1 MSWNPEEYLSY
12 PEQAADYRGT
22 MTDPNNLSTIKSYNR
37 EQEDDYQAL
46 FDDEYNKGN
55 PNLVY
60 YRLFRFDPDNPETLY
75 SPVGTTF
82 GNEEHFITNTFSRT
96 DINVD
101 TSGQGF
107 FATSN
112 PDEAARWFRVNK
124 DEGGGY
130 YTNENTV
137 DSYAVF
143 SVIGIP
149 HNAQYFQ
156 EHPEVFSDF
165 GIADGYIIDEMQII
179 GDPVYVWHNKNREK
193 IINKWDRKDNYERSL
208 AHIIKAIKQDRVD
221 DFIKNQFNR
230 KSWWSG
236 GDTRAAKEDF
246 LRRAEKAMNA
256 GTWKKEYDAM
266 NRRIQNDFMYGED
279 DRLLSP
285 SERNKQKV
293 RDLIDKLRKMT

>member
-1 MSWNPEEYLSY
+1 MSWDPEKYLSY
-12 PEQAADYRGT
+12 PEQAADYRGA
-22 MTDPNNLSTIKSYNR
+22 MTDPNNLNTIKSYNS
-37 EQEDDYQAL
+37 EQEDDYQSL

-55 PNLVY
+55 PNLIY
-60 YRLFRFDPDNPETLY
+60 YRLFRYDPDDPDTLY

-82 GNEEHFITNTFSRT
+82 GNEEHFITNKFSRT
-96 DINVD
+96 GINVD

-124 DEGGGY
+124 KDPTGGY
-130 YTNENTV
+130 YENENTA
-137 DSYAVF
+137 DSFAIF
-143 SVIGIP
+143 PVIGIP
-149 HNAQYFQ
+149 HNAQYFR

-193 IINKWDRKDNYERSL
+193 LINQWERENNFDRSL
-208 AHIIKAIKQDRVD
+208 AHIIEAIKQDRVD
-221 DFIKNQFNR
+221 DFIKRQFNSP
-230 KSWWSG
+230 SWLAGSSK
-236 GDTRAAKEDF
+236 ADF
-246 LRRAEKAMNA
+246 LNRAEKAMND
-256 GTWKKEYDAM
+256 GTWKKEYDKM
-266 NRRIQNDFMYGED
+266 NRRIQNDFMYDED

>member
-22 MTDPNNLSTIKSYNR
+22 MTDPNNLSTIRSYNG

-46 FDDEYNKGN
+46 FEDEYNKGN
-55 PNLVY
+55 PNLIY
-60 YRLFRFDPDNPETLY
+60 YRLFRFDPDNPETLH

-96 DINVD
+96 GINVD

-112 PDEAARWFRVNK
+112 PDEAARWFRVKK

-130 YTNENTV
+130 YTNENTA

-143 SVIGIP
+143 PVIGIP

-193 IINKWDRKDNYERSL
+193 LLNQWSREENFDSSL
-208 AHIIKAIKQDRVD
+208 AHIIKAIKQNRVD
-221 DFIKNQFNR
+221 DFIKTQFNR
-230 KSWWSG
+230 PSWLSG
-236 GDTRAAKEDF
+236 TSKADF
-246 LRRAEKAMNA
+246 LSRAERAMND
-256 GTWKKEYDAM
+256 GTWKKEYDKM
-266 NRRIQNDFMYGED
+266 NRRIQNDFMYDED